1 MTETSTTP
9 LRIFAHIDMDA
20 FFASVE
26 QRDDPDLRDAPVVVG
41 GRAEDRGV
49 VAAASYEARQYGIR
63 SAISMAEAFRR
74 CPELIRLN
82 VDIPKYREV
91 SRQVMDVFRS
101 RTGLI
106 EPVSLDEA
114 YLDISE
120 TLTSFAE
127 AESFARELKVE
138 IRERTELTASVGVAP
153 CKFAAKIASDYDKP
167 DGLCVIRPEELDL
180 FLAPLNARVIPGVG
194 PKTGQRLAE
203 EGLETIEDL
212 RLAGRERLVE
222 LLGPTHGARLHE
234 LAHGRDERPVVVSR
248 IRKSVSRESTFRRDV
263 RNVQH
268 LVEYLSILA
277 RKVYDDLTRLDL
289 HPRHVGIKVRFSDF
303 STLTR
308 GQTLPEPVCTPDGLL
323 EEACKLLQEADLD
336 GKRVRLLG
344 LRTASF
350 IEHEE
355 TEQVRQ
361 IDESLEAKRDDRIQ
375 PLLWDT
381 FADSL

>member
-1 MTETSTTP
+1 MTAPSATP
-9 LRIFAHIDMDA
+9 SRIFAHVDMDA

-26 QRDDPDLRDAPVVVG
+26 QRDDPDLRGMPVAVG
-41 GRAEDRGV
+41 GRAKDRGV
-49 VAAASYEARQYGIR
+49 VAAASYEARRYGVR

-82 VDIPKYREV
+82 VNIPKYREV
-91 SRQVMDVFRS
+91 SRQVMDIFRS
-101 RTGLI
+101 RTGLV
-106 EPVSLDEA
+106 EPASLDEA

-120 TLTSFAE
+120 SLASFDE
-127 AESFARELKVE
+127 AESFARELKIE
-138 IRERTELTASVGVAP
+138 IRDRTELTASVGVAP
-153 CKFAAKIASDYDKP
+153 CKFAAKIASDFDKP
-167 DGLCVIRPEELDL
+167 DGLCIIRPDELDL
-180 FLAPLNARVIPGVG
+180 FLAPLSARVIPGVG
-194 PKTGQRLAE
+194 PKTGQRLAG

-212 RLAGRERLVE
+212 RLAGSERLIE

-234 LAHGRDERPVVVSR
+234 LAHGRDDRPVVVSR

-289 HPRHVGIKVRFSDF
+289 HPRHIGIKVRFSDF

-308 GQTLPEPVCTPDGLL
+308 GQTLPDPVCTPEALL

-355 TEQVRQ
+355 TDPTPRTE
-361 IDESLEAKRDDRIQ
+361 ESLESKRDDGRQ

-381 FADSL
+381 LADSP